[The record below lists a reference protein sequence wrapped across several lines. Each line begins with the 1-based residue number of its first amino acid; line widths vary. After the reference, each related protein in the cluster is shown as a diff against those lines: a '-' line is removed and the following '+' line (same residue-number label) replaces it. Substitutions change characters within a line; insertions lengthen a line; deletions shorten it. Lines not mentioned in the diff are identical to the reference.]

1 MSRKTSIQTLSAV
14 DVDALLQDSYLLVV
28 ELREG
33 ATAPSGRD
41 LWKHCSNQVEEVRQR
56 LKDVGM
62 SQRSIDHISYAQCA
76 LLDET
81 VLGFAKEK
89 AHADWAAEP
98 LQAKFFNRH
107 QAGEF
112 LYEDM
117 HEVLREPAPDLQV
130 LTAFQR
136 VLMLGF
142 KGRYSDLEHPE
153 REQLLDT
160 LNARV
165 TPLATRHALIPR
177 AGRVG
182 GFRVRRWLHSPLMQ
196 CLVVAMLLV
205 GAWWGLNYLLG
216 DAISSLLPGR
226 A

>member
-1 MSRKTSIQTLSAV
+1 MSLKTEAQTLSAV

-28 ELREG
+28 ELRGG
-33 ATAPSGRD
+33 ATAGSGRD
-41 LWKHCSNQVEEVRQR
+41 LWKRCSNQVEEVRQR
-56 LKDVGM
+56 LKDAGM
-62 SQRSIDHISYAQCA
+62 SQRSVDHISYAQCA

-81 VLGFAKEK
+81 VLGFAKEE

-117 HEVLREPAPDLQV
+117 HEVLREPAPDLHV
-130 LTAFQR
+130 MTAFQR

-142 KGRYSDLEHPE
+142 KGRYSDLQHPE
-153 REQLLDT
+153 REQLL
-160 LNARV
+160 RV
-165 TPLATRHALIPR
+165 LSTRVAPLVTRHALISR
-177 AGRVG
+177 VGRVG
-182 GFRVRRWLHSPLMQ
+182 GFRVRRWLSSPFMQ
-196 CLVVAMLLV
+196 CLVVAVLLV

-226 A
+226 V